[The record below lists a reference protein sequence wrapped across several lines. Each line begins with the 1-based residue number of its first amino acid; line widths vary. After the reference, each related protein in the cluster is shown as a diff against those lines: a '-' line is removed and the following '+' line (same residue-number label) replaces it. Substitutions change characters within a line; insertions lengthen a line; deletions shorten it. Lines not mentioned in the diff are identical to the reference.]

1 MSRRA
6 ARLGVLALLALAPM
20 AAAAPTPSGPTPSR
34 PAPSALVT
42 TETPRRGVL
51 PATVTGYGTA
61 RPAPGA
67 SVALAVQH
75 AGEIARLDVTQGETV
90 AKGAPLLTIAAAPAV
105 VAQLRQARTALA
117 LARGERAHTA
127 QLRAQHLA
135 TQDQLAQADRA
146 VADATATLEALRRE
160 GGGVPVQVLRAP
172 FAGFV
177 AAVAVTQGQLVAAN
191 APLLTLNRQGGL
203 VVTVGIDPAAQAQ
216 LRPGQPA
223 RLIPLGGG
231 ATLAGTVRVVSAMID
246 PRTHLVDTVIDV
258 RAGDPLGGESYR
270 AVIRVGEHAGWI
282 VPRDAV
288 LTDAEGPA
296 VFQVARGHA
305 VRVGVRVLGEH
316 GARSVVAGPVD
327 PKRPLVTTGN
337 YQLSPGMAVRLAPSP
352 ASAPSPTAR

>member
-1 MSRRA
+1 MNRRA
-6 ARLGVLALLALAPM
+6 ARLVVLALLALAPM
-20 AAAAPTPSGPTPSR
+20 AAARPAASA
-34 PAPSALVT
+34 PAPSVLVT
-42 TETPRRGVL
+42 TSTPRRGVL
-51 PATVTGYGTA
+51 AATVTGYGTA

-67 SVALAVQH
+67 SVTLVVQH
-75 AGEIARLDVTQGETV
+75 AGEITRLDVTQGETV

-105 VAQLRQARTALA
+105 VARLRQARTALTV
-117 LARGERAHTA
+117 ARGERAHAA

-160 GGGVPVQVLRAP
+160 GGAVPVQVLRAP

-177 AAVAVTQGQLVAAN
+177 GAVGVTQGQLVAAN

-231 ATLAGTVRVVSAMID
+231 APLAGTVRMVSAMLD
-246 PRTHLVDTVIDV
+246 PRTHLVDAVIGV
-258 RAGDPLGGESYR
+258 RTGDPLGGESFR
-270 AVIRVGEHAGWI
+270 AVIRVGAHAGWI

-288 LTDAEGPA
+288 LTDAKGPA

-316 GARSVVAGPVD
+316 GARSVVAGPID
-327 PKRPLVTTGN
+327 PKHPLVTAGN
-337 YQLSPGMAVRLAPSP
+337 YQLSPGMAVRLA
-352 ASAPSPTAR
+352 APSTPAPAAR

>member
-1 MSRRA
+1 MNRRA
-6 ARLGVLALLALAPM
+6 ARLGLLALLALAPM
-20 AAAAPTPSGPTPSR
+20 AAAAPASSGPASSP

-75 AGEIARLDVTQGETV
+75 AGEIARLDVTLGETV

-105 VAQLRQARTALA
+105 LAQVRQARAALA

-135 TQDQLAQADRA
+135 TRDQLAQASRA
-146 VADATATLEALRRE
+146 VADAAATLEALRRE

-177 AAVAVTQGQLVAAN
+177 ATVAVTQGQLVAAN
-191 APLLTLNRQGGL
+191 APLLTLNRRGGL
-203 VVTVGIDPAAQAQ
+203 VVTVGVDPAAQAK
-216 LRPGQPA
+216 LRPGQTV

-231 ATLAGTVRVVSAMID
+231 AALAGTVQMVSAMLD
-246 PRTHLVDTVIDV
+246 PRTHLLDATIDV
-258 RAGDPLGGESYR
+258 QAGDPLGGASFR
-270 AVIRVGEHAGWI
+270 AVIRVGEHPGWI

-288 LTDAEGPA
+288 LTDAQGPA

-305 VRVGVRVLGEH
+305 VRVGVRVLAER
-316 GARSVVAGPVD
+316 GARSVVAGPID
-327 PKRPLVTTGN
+327 PKRPLVVAGN
-337 YQLSPGMAVRLAPSP
+337 YQLSPGMAVRLAPAP
-352 ASAPSPTAR
+352 ATR